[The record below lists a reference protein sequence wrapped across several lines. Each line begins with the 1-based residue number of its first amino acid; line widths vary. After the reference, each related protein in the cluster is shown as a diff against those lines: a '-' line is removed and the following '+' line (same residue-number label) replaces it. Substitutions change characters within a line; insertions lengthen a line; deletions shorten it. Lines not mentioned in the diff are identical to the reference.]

1 MNKVLIIIAAA
12 SIILFLNYNKFS
24 QFHAAGPFLAPKQV
38 ILEIPKK
45 LMAPPSFEIMATHRY
60 ELTAMIM
67 SKSRY
72 WLDGP
77 SKLSPVDFV
86 LAWGPLTQKNYLSK
100 INYSQWGRWYY
111 FNYRDSDEFMIN
123 EEDITSN
130 SANTHIIPD
139 FSKPFLKK
147 QILNFKEG
155 QVVRLIGYLVTV
167 TREGETLW
175 QSSTVRSDTGAGAC
189 EVFYVTGAY

>member
-1 MNKVLIIIAAA
+1 MNKVFIIVVAA
-12 SIILFLNYNKFS
+12 SIILFLNKNKLS
-24 QFHAAGPFLAPKQV
+24 LYQAAGPFLPPKQLV
-38 ILEIPKK
+38 LEIPKK
-45 LMAPPSFEIMATHRY
+45 LMAPPSFEIIATHKY
-60 ELTAMIM
+60 ELTAMIV

-111 FNYRDSDEFMIN
+111 FNYSDSEDFMIN
-123 EEDITSN
+123 EEDITAN

-139 FSKPFLKK
+139 FSNPFLKK

-155 QVVRLIGYLVTV
+155 QVVRLKGYLVTV
-167 TREGETLW
+167 TRQEETLW
-175 QSSTVRSDTGAGAC
+175 ESSTVRTDTGAGAC
-189 EVFYVTGAY
+189 EVFYVTEAY